1 MAAFHFGDPVA
12 PAFHFVDPAAPAF
25 HFGDPVPVGIPVA
38 AVGDPVAVGIPV
50 DAVGGPVAAPQA
62 QDVGIPVAAVADP
75 VPQAL
80 NHWFPDSNDITLRYC
95 APETPIAHLVEFFKQ
110 QHLIS
115 GQKHCATCHTPMDWV
130 QDRRRVI
137 TGLPFYWICKN
148 SECARRYKTK
158 TPTDGSW
165 FHMSR
170 IELKKW
176 LQIMAEFAWGTT
188 YI

>member
-1 MAAFHFGDPVA
+1 MTPFHFGDPVA

-75 VPQAL
+75 VPPAL

-95 APETPIAHLVEFFKQ
+95 APDTPIAHLVEFFKQ

-115 GQKHCATCHTPMDWV
+115 GQKHW
-130 QDRRRVI
+130 
-137 TGLPFYWICKN
+137 TGLRIDVGIYTFDLQLYL
-148 SECARRYKTK
+148 
-158 TPTDGSW
+158 GV
-165 FHMSR
+165 SR
-170 IELKKW
+170 VWDEDWGLPRVKHGTVGCNRTSLAAGGGIGY
-176 LQIMAEFAWGTT
+176 IMKRA
-188 YI
+188 